1 MYRRWIKAAGL
12 IRSMTSQATL
22 NSPAMSATSPPWLER
37 VRAITI
43 VATAACSLAAL
54 AMAAWAVR
62 SGGLYTSG
70 KGLGYALGLIG
81 GSLMLGLLLYP
92 LRKRLHFMHEW
103 GALKHWFRFH
113 MVGGVLGPV
122 LVLFHSTF
130 HIGSFNAAVALA
142 CMLLVVASGLVGRFI
157 YRKIHHG
164 LYGSQASLK
173 ELEQTLA
180 QECASLAPVLSR
192 MPLVNQEVERFATLV
207 SHRPAG
213 RYERALHF
221 LSLGAKR
228 MLAGRRLRR
237 ALAAYAAAETDP
249 LVASHANL
257 KALLQTIDSA
267 LQAVQRRAQFSTYER
282 LFSLWHV
289 IHIPFL
295 CMLVITALVH
305 VVAVHVY

>member
-1 MYRRWIKAAGL
+1 MNRE
-12 IRSMTSQATL
+12 ATL
-22 NSPAMSATSPPWLER
+22 KRPTTAPAGPVPLAL
-37 VRAITI
+37 VRKLGLRAGIAVI
-43 VATAACSLAAL
+43 VLALIL
-54 AMAAWAVR
+54 AGWAVR
-62 SGGLYTSG
+62 SGAFYTSG
-70 KGLGYALGLIG
+70 KGLGYALGLVG

-92 LRKRLHFMHEW
+92 VRKRFRFMQEW

-113 MVGGVLGPV
+113 MVGGALGPL

-130 HIGSFNAAVALA
+130 KVGSFNAAVALG
-142 CMLLVVASGLVGRFI
+142 CMLLVVASGLIGRFI

-164 LYGSQASLK
+164 LYGSHASVK
-173 ELEQTLA
+173 ELELALA
-180 QECASLAPVLSR
+180 QEYEALEPVLLR
-192 MPLVNQEVERFATLV
+192 MPLVKQEVERFVALV

-213 RYERALHF
+213 RLARAVHF

-228 MLAGRRLRR
+228 LLAARSLRR
-237 ALAAYAAAETDP
+237 TLAAYAAADTDR
-249 LVASHANL
+249 LVASQANL
-257 KALLQTIDSA
+257 GTLLQTIDST

-305 VVAVHVY
+305 VVAVHIY